1 MHLGKSRLISCD
13 CFAFPVPDFLHLA
26 FLVALSPFCVL
37 FMDCPFVLRGVPNF
51 AQNLLFVGAKLVF
64 GLVGCGDKQAAS
76 DDVGTLRSSSSQT
89 SLGYESLRSSPEGGG
104 TVRGPG
110 SATGSVSPT
119 QTYQSRPG
127 SATNTPRFASWS
139 RQQIYG
145 LLSLREIWQQ
155 QQHEGP
161 DQQEKYAQLLAAQR
175 KYSDATTNCSSPPP
189 DSAAECSS
197 WPPPFLVKLS
207 SSPGN

>member
-1 MHLGKSRLISCD
+1 MRNRELGGYCGWG
-13 CFAFPVPDFLHLA
+13 
-26 FLVALSPFCVL
+26 
-37 FMDCPFVLRGVPNF
+37 LR
-51 AQNLLFVGAKLVF
+51 
-64 GLVGCGDKQAAS
+64 DQAAS

-89 SLGYESLRSSPEGGG
+89 SLGYESLRSSPEGGAA
-104 TVRGPG
+104 RGPG
-110 SATGSVSPT
+110 SVTGSISPT

-155 QQHEGP
+155 QQQEGP
-161 DQQEKYAQLLAAQR
+161 DQQERYAQLLAAQR
-175 KYSDATTNCSSPPP
+175 KHSDSTNCSSPAP
-189 DSAAECSS
+189 DSAADCS

-207 SSPGN
+207 STEYLVLGRFLEAGLEEKRLLLERRLGVGFALVSWFIL